1 MSNTFKDVQIKKNE
15 RPQLLSEIKQE
26 HNLKSTTTC
35 DKSAP
40 IIDSMVAYIQTRVK
54 TDYFSDRPQLLKE
67 IESKGSE

>member
-40 IIDSMVAYIQTRVK
+40 IIDSMVAYI
-54 TDYFSDRPQLLKE
+54 
-67 IESKGSE
+67 